1 MKLNLLKNRL
11 SMENEKKFK
20 QLITMLSKLTILEEI
35 VLIGS
40 WAFNLYRDI
49 YENAEYLSPLRTRD
63 VDFCLEPNPQNRRK
77 MNIVLEL
84 KKLGFDLDRKGD
96 KGYMIFINPLLNIEF
111 LTPLKGKDRNKPFE
125 INEWGINTQQLR
137 YLDILLNNN
146 IRIKKFG
153 TEIIIPSPSAYIV
166 QKIMIL
172 HKRKKIKRE
181 RDINQIEQLIHTLND
196 DDILSEICE
205 IYKNMIVGWQK
216 TFNEN
221 REKHLTSHSNIILKC

>member
-1 MKLNLLKNRL
+1 MRL
-11 SMENEKKFK
+11 SLLINQLSMKNENKFK
-20 QLITMLSKLTILEEI
+20 QLIVMLDDLS
-35 VLIGS
+35 VLNEVVLVGS

-49 YENAEYLSPLRTRD
+49 YKNAEYLSPLRTRD
-63 VDFCLEPNPQNRRK
+63 VDFCLGIKSQGRK
-77 MNIVLEL
+77 KISIVLEL
-84 KKLGFDLDRKGD
+84 KKLGFEIDRKGD

-111 LTPLKGKDRNKPFE
+111 LTPLRGRDRNKPFE
-125 INEWGINTQQLR
+125 VNEWGINTQQLR

-146 IRIKKFG
+146 IRAKKFG
-153 TEIIIPSPSAYIV
+153 KEIIIPCPSAYIV

-181 RDINQIEQLIHTLND
+181 RDINQIEQLINALNE

-205 IYKNMIVGWQK
+205 IYQNMIIGWRK

-221 REKHLTSHSNIILKC
+221 REKYLSLHLNNILKC

>member
-1 MKLNLLKNRL
+1 
-11 SMENEKKFK
+11 MENENKFK
-20 QLITMLSKLTILEEI
+20 QLIIMLDNLSILDEV

-49 YENAEYLSPLRTRD
+49 YKNAEYLSPLRTRD
-63 VDFCLEPNPQNRRK
+63 VDFCLETNPQNRRK
-77 MNIVLEL
+77 TNIIFEL

-111 LTPLKGKDRNKPFE
+111 LTPLRGRDRNKPFE

-146 IRIKKFG
+146 IRIRKFG
-153 TEIIIPSPSAYIV
+153 KEIIIPCPSAYIV

-172 HKRKKIKRE
+172 HKRKKVKRE
-181 RDINQIEQLIHTLND
+181 RDINQIEQLIDALND
-196 DDILSEICE
+196 NNILLEICE
-205 IYKNMIVGWQK
+205 IYQNMIIGWKK
-216 TFNEN
+216 TFNRN
-221 REKHLTSHSNIILKC
+221 REKYLTSHLNTVLKC